1 MDLEWTDKEFGLD
14 PEGGVGYPEF
24 EAKCKKI
31 NLYSKNDHVGKTEG
45 GK

>member
-14 PEGGVGYPEF
+14 PEGGVGYQSSRSQVQ
-24 EAKCKKI
+24 
-31 NLYSKNDHVGKTEG
+31 NQSMSKNDHVGKTEG